1 MTSVV
6 SEPATS
12 STSSLAPTGRIVVG
26 VDGSEP
32 SLAALRWAQHLA
44 TLSSTTVLVVA
55 VWEPATA
62 FGLVGAGWGAV
73 PPDWDIEGTT
83 RLALDKS
90 IVAALGDDGAH
101 GVEARVEQGGPAQV
115 LIELS
120 ADAQMLVVG
129 SRGHGGFASLL
140 LGSVSGACV
149 EHARCPVL
157 VVREPAAESG
167 PTGG

>member
-12 STSSLAPTGRIVVG
+12 STTSFAPTGRIVVG
-26 VDGSEP
+26 VDGSDP

-73 PPDWDIEGTT
+73 PPDWDIEGAT
-83 RLALDKS
+83 RLALEES
-90 IVAALGDDGAH
+90 VVAALGDDAH
-101 GVEARVEQGGPAQV
+101 GVETRVEQGSPAQV

-149 EHARCPVL
+149 EHAACPVL
-157 VVREPAAESG
+157 VVRETAAEPG